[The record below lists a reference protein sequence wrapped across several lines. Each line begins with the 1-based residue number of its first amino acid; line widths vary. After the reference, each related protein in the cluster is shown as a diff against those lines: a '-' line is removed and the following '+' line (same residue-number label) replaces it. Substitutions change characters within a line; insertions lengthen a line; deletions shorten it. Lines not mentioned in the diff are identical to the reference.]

1 MKKHVRSRAPMRL
14 SFGGGGTEIPPF
26 VNQFGGSTL
35 STTIAVYARASIEI
49 NKMNSIELSSLD
61 RGIHQRFSLS
71 DFKNPK
77 FSEIDSDLRLLF
89 ACVWYVIEKTE
100 AKFTPGI
107 TLKTSSDAPQGS
119 GLGASS
125 VLTVSILRALD
136 EFFEFHWS
144 KTELAEI
151 AFYIERE
158 TLKLSGGKQDHYAAA
173 FGGCNFI
180 DYHANGNVSVE
191 PIDLNEY
198 FKRDLE
204 SSLISIYTGTSRE
217 SAHIIE
223 DQQSAMTDRDQITI
237 DSLIRMK
244 DIAIEMRRSIRKED
258 IKALGSQLHD
268 SWILKKST
276 SALITNQSI
285 DSLYARARELGA
297 YGGKIAGAGGGGYLV
312 LLASPEN
319 RSQIISNLVKDDMVV
334 LPVVLTSVGAEAWE
348 VKS

>member
-1 MKKHVRSRAPMRL
+1 MRL

-35 STTIAVYARASIEI
+35 STTIAVYART
-49 NKMNSIELSSLD
+49 SIELNEMNTIELFSLD
-61 RGIHQRFSLS
+61 RGIHQ
-71 DFKNPK
+71 K
-77 FSEIDSDLRLLF
+77 FSIKDFRNPNFSKIDSSLRLPF

-100 AKFTPGI
+100 ADFTSGL
-107 TLKTSSDAPQGS
+107 TLKISSDAPQGS

-136 EFFEFHWS
+136 EFFDFHWS

-151 AFYIERE
+151 AFYIERG
-158 TLKLSGGKQDHYAAA
+158 TLELSGGMQDHFAAA

-180 DYHANGNVSVE
+180 NYHANGNVSVE
-191 PIDLNEY
+191 PIDLNEN
-198 FKRDLE
+198 FKRELE

-223 DQQSAMTDRDQITI
+223 DQQFAMSNQDQMVI

-244 DIAIEMRRSIRKED
+244 EIAIDMRRSIRKED
-258 IKALGSQLHD
+258 IKTLGSQLHD
-268 SWILKKST
+268 SWILKKLT
-276 SALITNQSI
+276 SGLITNRSI
-285 DSLYARARELGA
+285 DILYERARELGA

-319 RSQIISNLVKDDMVV
+319 RSQIVSNLVKDDMVV
-334 LPVVLTSVGAEAWE
+334 LPVVLTSMGAEAWE

>member
-26 VNQFGGSTL
+26 VNQYGGSTL
-35 STTIAVYARASIEI
+35 STTIAVYARTSIENNDI
-49 NKMNSIELSSLD
+49 GTIEFISLD
-61 RGIHQRFSLS
+61 RGVRQRFSS
-71 DFKNPK
+71 KDFKNPN
-77 FSEIDSDLRLLF
+77 FSEIDSNLRLPF
-89 ACVWYVIEKTE
+89 ACVWYVIERKGAE
-100 AKFTPGI
+100 FTGGI

-136 EFFEFHWS
+136 EFFGFHWS

-158 TLKLSGGKQDHYAAA
+158 TLKLSGGMQDHYAAA

-180 DYHANGNVSVE
+180 NYHPNGNVSVE

-198 FKRDLE
+198 FKRELE

-223 DQQSAMTDRDQITI
+223 DQQSAMANRDQTAI
-237 DSLIRMK
+237 DSLISMK
-244 DIAIEMRRSIRKED
+244 EIAIEMRRSIRKED

-268 SWILKKST
+268 SWNLKKST
-276 SALITNQSI
+276 SGLITNQSI
-285 DSLYARARELGA
+285 DILYQRALELGA

-319 RSQIISNLVKDDMVV
+319 RSQILSNLVKDDMVV
-334 LPVVLTSVGAEAWE
+334 LPVVLTGLGAEAWE